1 MNKLDIDLKR
11 GLLGIASDLKWSAVE
26 LSRIAERLRLAGNEP
41 DAQALLRMCAVFR
54 ADEDWLAGYAAEV
67 AERGVVL
74 GKVD

>member
-26 LSRIAERLRLAGNEP
+26 LSRIAARLRLAGNEP

-54 ADEDWLAGYAAEV
+54 ADEDRLAGYMDEI
-67 AERGVVL
+67 AERGIVR
-74 GKVD
+74 GKAE